1 MDFSPPGLP
10 VPDIP
15 GYPRVCPSS
24 CPLNRWCH
32 QTFSSFDAL
41 FSFCLQSFPASG
53 SFPMSWLFT
62 SGGQII
68 GALASLL
75 SMNIQGWFPFRL
87 TPWSPC
93 CPRASQK
100 SSPAPQFESI
110 NSSALS
116 FLYGPTLTSV
126 HNYWKDHSFGY
137 MDHCCHIFIKYC
149 FKVIIE

>member
-15 GYPRVCPSS
+15 GYPGVCPSS
-24 CPLNRWCH
+24 CPLNRRCR

-62 SGGQII
+62 SGGRII
-68 GALASLL
+68 GASASLL
-75 SMNIQGWFPFRL
+75 PMNIQGWFPFRL

-93 CPRASQK
+93 CPGASQE

-137 MDHCCHIFIKYC
+137 MDHCWHIFIKYC